1 MESIGHWHWWILA
14 AALIILEVFAPGAF
28 FLWLGIAA
36 VAVGG
41 VVYVYPAMGWE
52 YQLLSFSV
60 LSVISI
66 VVWRKYFRST
76 LAQILPFHTRRYG
89 SAEPEP
95 AWPAICRPCFHPG
108 RTADRWYR
116 QDTRRWLHLESP
128 RRRLPRRNTH
138 RSHRRGRDYSESRQ

>member
-1 MESIGHWHWWILA
+1 METMGHWHWWILA

-76 LAQILPFHTRRYG
+76 
-89 SAEPEP
+89 P
-95 AWPAICRPCFHPG
+95 A
-108 RTADRWYR
+108 
-116 QDTRRWLHLESP
+116 DTDQPNL
-128 RRRLPRRNTH
+128 N
-138 RSHRRGRDYSESRQ
+138 RRGQQYVGRVFTLEEPLVDGVGKIRVDDSTWKVRGEDCPAGTRIEVTGVDGTILEVVCKT